1 MNTNKNIFS
10 HSILYDIIRY
20 GITPEKRSFN
30 MVTAL
35 LVVIFV
41 AYIGLG
47 IPDSLLGAAWPAIY
61 ADLGIPVSYAS
72 YITACT
78 CIGTI
83 ISSFMSGRVIKALG
97 TAKVALLSTA
107 LTAAALLGF
116 SFSGNIIFFCL
127 VALPLGL
134 GAGSVDTA
142 LNNYV
147 ALNYKAS
154 HVNFLHCSYGVGVSL
169 SPYLMSLALSDTGDW
184 RRGYRIMFII
194 QSAIALL
201 LLVTLPMWKKVKGN
215 SEDADEGAVVL
226 SMGEALRQSGAKSA
240 IGMMMGSC
248 AIESLCLV
256 WAGTFLAQTR
266 DMTAEAAARLVTVY
280 FIGMTAGRFLSGL
293 LSMKLPGKPIIFVG
307 QLITLCALLM
317 LVFDLPEYAITLALF
332 LIGFGNG
339 PLFPGM
345 THLTPRVF
353 GKSISQSMIGV
364 LMGFSY
370 VSILL
375 SPFFFGQIAE
385 HIGTWLF
392 PYYALAAYAIMMIS
406 TAIFMKKTKG
416 KQ

>member
-1 MNTNKNIFS
+1 MA
-10 HSILYDIIRY
+10 
-20 GITPEKRSFN
+20 
-30 MVTAL
+30 TAL
-35 LVVIFV
+35 LAVIFA

-78 CIGTI
+78 CVGTI

-97 TAKVALLSTA
+97 TARVALLSTA

-116 SFSGNIIFFCL
+116 SFSGNIVCFCL

-201 LLVTLPMWKKVKGN
+201 LLVTMPMWKRVRSN
-215 SEDADEGAVVL
+215 SEDSDGETVVL
-226 SMGEALRQSGAKSA
+226 SMREALRLPGAKSA
-240 IGMMMGSC
+240 AGMMMGSC

-266 DMTAEAAARLVTVY
+266 SMTADDAAELVTVY
-280 FIGMTAGRFLSGL
+280 FVGMTAGRFLSGL
-293 LSMKLPGKPIIFVG
+293 LSMKFHGKPIIFAG
-307 QLITLCALLM
+307 QLITLCALLL
-317 LVFDLPEYAITLALF
+317 LVFDLPVYATTLALF
-332 LIGFGNG
+332 MIGLGNG

-345 THLTPRVF
+345 THLTPKVF

-375 SPFFFGQIAE
+375 SPFVFGQLAE

-392 PYYALAAYAIMMIS
+392 PYYALAAYAIMMAS
-406 TAIFMKKTKG
+406 TAIFLKKTKG